1 MHYLGSLR
9 ARLEHAMRGWF
20 SLFLCGLLLAAGTCL
35 ASSPSPYDLALQL
48 RVLSSTP
55 PGLVPGS
62 SGQIEFTIE
71 NRWTRDFGAH
81 IHSGDTLIPGT
92 DPLPLRIFTLD
103 GAADACEVQQ
113 ASPSWPLGNTDVY
126 WFIPVY
132 GVAAGSS
139 VTCRAGFE
147 ILAPATRPMSLQ
159 FRTGVH
165 SGTSIIWYDVT
176 PWNNI
181 AQLPF
186 GTPAAPVPAGTPAAW
201 LLLAVVLA
209 WLARR
214 QFSGAQRRSR
224 PRA

>member
-1 MHYLGSLR
+1 
-9 ARLEHAMRGWF
+9 MRGWI
-20 SLFLCGLLLAAGTCL
+20 SLCLCGLLLAAGTCL

-62 SGQIEFTIE
+62 SGQIEFTVE
-71 NRWTRDFGAH
+71 NRWTRDFATY
-81 IHSGDTLIPGT
+81 IHSGDTLIPGS
-92 DPLPLRIFTLD
+92 DPLPLRIHTLD
-103 GAADACEVQQ
+103 NVTDACDVQQ
-113 ASPSWPLGNTDVY
+113 VSPSWPQGNTDVY
-126 WFIPVY
+126 WLILVY

-159 FRTGVH
+159 FRTAVH
-165 SGTSIIWYDVT
+165 SGTTIIWYDVT

-181 AQLPF
+181 ARMHF
-186 GTPAAPVPAGTPAAW
+186 GTAAPVPAGTPATW
-201 LLLAVVLA
+201 LLLVVLLA

-214 QFSGAQRRSR
+214 QLRGTRRRSG
-224 PRA
+224 PPA